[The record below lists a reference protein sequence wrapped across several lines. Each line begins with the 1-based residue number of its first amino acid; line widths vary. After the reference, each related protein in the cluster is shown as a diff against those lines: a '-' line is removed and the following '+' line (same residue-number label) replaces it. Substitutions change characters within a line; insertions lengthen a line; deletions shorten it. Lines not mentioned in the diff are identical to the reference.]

1 MHFLDSQ
8 VLSRFTANES
18 SRDIHVTTLTEKA
31 LRSPGRFGI
40 QKSAVEKEFTF
51 TWSAERKRALA
62 EVALPARVPDEPHDG
77 LEGRYPTAIPVHAA
91 VPRQSSPF
99 YKSLIESQKARL
111 FNPLQG

>member
-31 LRSPGRFGI
+31 LRSSGRFGI
-40 QKSAVEKEFTF
+40 QKLAVEKEFTF
-51 TWSAERKRALA
+51 TCPQSGSEPSQRWHYL
-62 EVALPARVPDEPHDG
+62 RV
-77 LEGRYPTAIPVHAA
+77 YPTNLTTDSKDVI
-91 VPRQSSPF
+91 RLQFLSMLLFRGQSSPF

>member
-40 QKSAVEKEFTF
+40 EEF
-51 TWSAERKRALA
+51 SSREGIHLHVSSERKRALA
-62 EVALPARVPDEPHDG
+62 EVALPACVPNEPHHG
-77 LEGRYPTAIPVHAA
+77 LEGRHPTAIPVHAA
-91 VPRQSSPF
+91 VPRTVLAVLQ
-99 YKSLIESQKARL
+99 ESD
-111 FNPLQG
+111 